1 MRWFWLFF
9 ILLIIA
15 ALVALMRSNTNDD
28 SAPMMDTPTLSAER
42 PEALST
48 SPSPEPTNVIR
59 VDARTIQLDGRFDI
73 SGTGSISDPY
83 KITWPLMLSAQS
95 GMGSD
100 GVIAVPKYI
109 SLLDGTSIEISG
121 YLAPPVARDL
131 TEELLVMRNRW
142 DGCCIGTPPTPFDCI
157 EVRLDK
163 AIPIKGKHLIQ
174 YGTIR
179 GILRVEPFSAGK
191 YLLGLYRIEHG
202 QVEGSGG

>member
-9 ILLIIA
+9 IVLIIA
-15 ALVALMRSNTNDD
+15 ALVALMRSNTNDEPT
-28 SAPMMDTPTLSAER
+28 AIMNTPTLSA
-42 PEALST
+42 PT
-48 SPSPEPTNVIR
+48 SPEPTDVIR
-59 VDARTIQLDGRFDI
+59 VDARTIQLDGRFDV

-100 GVIAVPKYI
+100 GVITVPKYI

-163 AIPIKGKHLIQ
+163 AIPVKGKHLIQ

-202 QVEGSGG
+202 QVEGFGG